1 MWPRHRAAFPM
12 AAAWVSDLTLNT
24 QLVDWL
30 GYSRQG
36 GFILIAAGAV
46 VVTLAARNGEI
57 GGG

>member
-1 MWPRHRAAFPM
+1 M